1 VNRRSLDILVPV
13 AYVIAVLVAI
23 LIGDSG
29 GVGGVAI
36 IGAVCVGAYYA
47 AFRQNINK
55 A

>member
-1 VNRRSLDILVPV
+1 MNRRTFDVLVPV
-13 AYVIAVLVAI
+13 AYVIALFIAI
-23 LIGDSG
+23 LIGDNG

-36 IGAVCVGAYYA
+36 IGAVCVGAYFA